1 MVVTWGTKWSH
12 GAKVIAFSFGVWY
25 PVNRMCIP
33 TGGDEPM
40 NQRIWDVIF
49 GSVHDQ
55 MGSAEAHYLN
65 VSMFVQWI
73 SAIAVILL
81 VLTYH
86 AELRWKR
93 RLLFLPLSAAVFAE
107 YLTYQYYM
115 YQAEL
120 FRYKIPIFAS
130 LYLALLLTV
139 ALLCKGKLHEIIT
152 RISAALIIAHLSQEL
167 KITCSILSSWITA
180 LQCYQHIPRMVR
192 IILWELLPVAAVLL
206 LLYFARPPARLPVR
220 CWNLMLLFCGAFL
233 LSRWIELLPVPHGDP
248 HFTVQWRGWQD
259 VLHSLSFL
267 FENLA
272 MLFLCLI
279 GCCIRVYT
287 EKMDTMYSTISQ
299 QKQELDRVRQE
310 YQAFSMLRHDYKN
323 QLICV
328 QTLLQQNEPDKAAA
342 YLETLTKKHFSD
354 TSEIQSSSTIINA
367 VLHAKYSEAAEAGIP
382 LSCRITSPL
391 PEPLEYDSSL
401 ILFNLL
407 DNAIEACRK
416 QDGSPEIVVSLSQ
429 CKGYYRILVKNTI
442 PASVLSGNAALAT
455 TKPDTGK
462 HGFGLHNVRLLAEA
476 HEGTLDI
483 YENEHWFIV
492 SVLLMVT
499 DSK

>member
-1 MVVTWGTKWSH
+1 
-12 GAKVIAFSFGVWY
+12 
-25 PVNRMCIP
+25 
-33 TGGDEPM
+33 M

-248 HFTVQWRGWQD
+248 HLTVQWHGWQD

-272 MLFLCLI
+272 MLLLCLI
-279 GCCIRVYT
+279 GCCIRKYT

-328 QTLLQQNEPDKAAA
+328 QTLLQQNEPDKATA
-342 YLETLTKKHFSD
+342 YLETLTKKHLE
-354 TSEIQSSSTIINA
+354 TSKNYVFRGGGVGRSPTHSPFA
-367 VLHAKYSEAAEAGIP
+367 FRRKAKGE
-382 LSCRITSPL
+382 
-391 PEPLEYDSSL
+391 
-401 ILFNLL
+401 
-407 DNAIEACRK
+407 
-416 QDGSPEIVVSLSQ
+416 V
-429 CKGYYRILVKNTI
+429 
-442 PASVLSGNAALAT
+442 
-455 TKPDTGK
+455 
-462 HGFGLHNVRLLAEA
+462 
-476 HEGTLDI
+476 
-483 YENEHWFIV
+483 
-492 SVLLMVT
+492 
-499 DSK
+499 